1 MVADSE
7 STVDEKSR
15 KRGLETGVARA
26 GLLVSGMTLIS
37 RVLGQIREIVFAAVF
52 GDGDAADAFFVAFKI
67 PNFLRRLF
75 AEGAFSQAFVPVLS
89 EYRKS
94 RTLAEVK
101 DLVDHVAGSLG
112 LILLVISLLGVMGA
126 SLLAAVFAP
135 GYLAMPEKFSL
146 LSNLLRITFPYI
158 LLISLTG
165 FAGSILNSYGR
176 FAVPALTPVFL
187 NLSLIV
193 SALLISPLLSEPVMA
208 LAWGVMMAGLLQLV
222 FQLPFLRTIALLPCP
237 RLKRDHPGVRRI
249 IALMIPVLFSV
260 SVSQIN
266 LLLDTVLATALGTGS
281 VSWLYYS
288 DRLMELPLGIFG
300 IAIATVILPSLSRI
314 HADASSERFRAM
326 LDWALKVIVVVG
338 LPASIALMV
347 IAEPMIITL
356 YQRGEFGV
364 DSVLPTARSLQAYA
378 LGLLGFMG
386 IKVLVTAYFS
396 RQDTKTPVRFGV
408 IAMLSNMV
416 MNLLLIVPLAHIGL
430 ALATSL
436 SAFINAGLL
445 LRGLL
450 REGVYEMGR
459 HWWAYAGRLVA
470 AVLVMTCVLL
480 LLSAPADQWVMWSE
494 WQRVGRLALLVVGG
508 AASYGATLLLL
519 GLRPAQFR
527 H

>member
-1 MVADSE
+1 MALERESRSE
-7 STVDEKSR
+7 QQ
-15 KRGLETGVARA
+15 KREGVEPGVARA
-26 GLLVSGMTLIS
+26 GLLVSAMTLIS

-89 EYRKS
+89 EYRKTRS
-94 RTLAEVK
+94 QAEVR

-112 LILLVISLLGVMGA
+112 LSLLVISVLGVLGA
-126 SLLAAVFAP
+126 SLLAALFAP
-135 GYLAMPEKFSL
+135 GYLSTPEKFSL
-146 LSNLLRITFPYI
+146 LADLLRITFPYI

-165 FAGSILNSYGR
+165 FAGAILNSYGR

-187 NLSLIV
+187 NVSLIGC
-193 SALLISPLLSEPVMA
+193 ALLLSPLLTEPVMA
-208 LAWGVMMAGLLQLV
+208 LAWGVMMAGVVQLV
-222 FQLPFLRTIALLPCP
+222 FQLPFLKGLQLLPRP
-237 RLKRDHPGVRRI
+237 RLKRDHPGVTRI

-260 SVSQIN
+260 SVSQVN

-314 HADASSERFRAM
+314 HAEDSRERFQAM
-326 LDWALKVIVVVG
+326 LDWALRVIMVVG
-338 LPASIALMV
+338 LPASVALVV
-347 IAEPMIITL
+347 IAEPLIITL
-356 YQRGEFGV
+356 YQRGEFGIE
-364 DSVLPTARSLQAYA
+364 SVLPTAMSLKAYA

-396 RQDTKTPVRFGV
+396 RQDTKTPVRYGV
-408 IAMLSNMV
+408 VAMLSNMV
-416 MNLLLIVPLAHIGL
+416 MNLLFILPLAHVGL

-450 REGVYEMGR
+450 RERVFVIGH
-459 HWWAYAGRLVA
+459 HWWSYGGKLMVA
-470 AVLVMTCVLL
+470 VVVMIVTLT
-480 LLSAPADQWVMWSE
+480 LLSAPAAE
-494 WQRVGRLALLVVGG
+494 WATWGEWRRIGNLALLVMAG
-508 AASYGATLLLL
+508 AISYGGVLLLL
-519 GLRPAQFR
+519 GVRPAEFR